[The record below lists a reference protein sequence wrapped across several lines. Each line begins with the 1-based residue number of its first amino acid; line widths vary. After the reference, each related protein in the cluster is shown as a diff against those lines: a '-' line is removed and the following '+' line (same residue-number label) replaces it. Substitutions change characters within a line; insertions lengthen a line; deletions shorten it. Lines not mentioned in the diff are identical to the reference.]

1 MLWTLTPSAGIL
13 FATVALC
20 LVLAGIA
27 WGRSAQPQW
36 RVFPYLI
43 LGVAGWCLV
52 SGLEASFVPLAWR
65 VFWAKLEY
73 LGSGSS
79 ATLLLVFAARYS
91 GHDNWL
97 RGARQ
102 ILLWALPAVGVG
114 LAATNELHH
123 IIWAGFSPGPVG
135 TSSLIYHHG
144 PGYPAIVAWIYAY
157 LLCACGLL
165 VRSALRPTAG
175 RRRQVA
181 VILLAAAF
189 PLTAG
194 VLYSLGYSLVSGLNL
209 VPVSFVFTAVVL
221 LIGMGIFR
229 VLDLVPIAR
238 DALVERMPDG
248 VIVVDAQRRIV
259 DANAAAARFLGTRSS
274 FVGKDIG
281 QVLGAW
287 PELTLPCP
295 TGEERRVE
303 ITLSREPLL
312 HVDVRMVPLY
322 EPGRPEP
329 GCLIVMRDMTTR
341 HEAETSLHEANDHL
355 RDHVRQI
362 EALQAELKDQA
373 IRDGLTGLFN
383 RRYLDEILPREL
395 SRASREGGLVSVV
408 MIDIDHFKATNDRR
422 GHREGDRL
430 LSLLGTLLRE
440 RTRPGDTACRY
451 GGEEFLLVLPGASAA
466 IASDRIEAIRS
477 EYSVRLRAEG
487 FAQPPTLS
495 AGVAAFPHHAQSD
508 DELLQ
513 AADEAL
519 YRAKAEGRDR
529 VCVAGFG
536 TSEGERLDSRS
547 QE

>member
-1 MLWTLTPSAGIL
+1 MLWTLTPGAGIL
-13 FATVALC
+13 FTTAALC
-20 LVLAGIA
+20 FVLAVLA

-36 RVFPYLI
+36 RFFPYLI

-65 VFWAKLEY
+65 VVWAKLEY
-73 LGSGSS
+73 LGSGST
-79 ATLLLVFAARYS
+79 ATLLLVFAAHYS
-91 GHDNWL
+91 GHDQWL

-102 ILLWALPAVGVG
+102 IFLWALPAVGVG

-123 IIWAGFSPGPVG
+123 IIWTGFSPGPIG
-135 TSSLIYHHG
+135 TNTLIYHHG

-181 VILLAAAF
+181 VILLAVAF

-194 VLYSLGYSLVSGLNL
+194 VLYSLGYSVISGLNL

-221 LIGMGIFR
+221 VIGMGIFR

-248 VIVVDAQRRIV
+248 VIVVDAQHRIV

-274 FVGKDIG
+274 FVGRDIG
-281 QVLGAW
+281 RVLGTW
-287 PELTLPCP
+287 PELSLSCP
-295 TGEERRVE
+295 MGQERHLE

-322 EPGRPEP
+322 PPGQHEP

-341 HEAETSLHEANDHL
+341 YEAETSLHEVNDRL
-355 RDHVRQI
+355 RDHVRRI
-362 EALQAELKDQA
+362 EALQEELKDQA

-395 SRASREGGLVSVV
+395 GRAAREGGVVSVV
-408 MIDIDHFKATNDRR
+408 MIDIDHFKAMNDRR

-430 LSLLGTLLRE
+430 LSLLGALLRE

-451 GGEEFLLVLPGASAA
+451 GGEEFLLVLPGASSA
-466 IASDRIEAIRS
+466 IACDRMEAIRS
-477 EYSVRLRAEG
+477 EYSVRLRAQG

-495 AGVAAFPHHAQSD
+495 AGVAAFPDHARSD

-519 YRAKAEGRDR
+519 YRAKAGGRDR
-529 VCVAGFG
+529 VCIAGFDTPNRQRPG
-536 TSEGERLDSRS
+536 SRS